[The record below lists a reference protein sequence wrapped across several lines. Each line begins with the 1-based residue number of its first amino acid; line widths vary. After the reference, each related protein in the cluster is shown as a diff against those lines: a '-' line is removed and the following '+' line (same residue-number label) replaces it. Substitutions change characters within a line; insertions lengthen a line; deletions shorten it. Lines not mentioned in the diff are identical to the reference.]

1 MSTSVEALETL
12 HRYLLSQAQGS
23 EYEQELRALAASVP
37 HAAPL
42 LESLVPGCATIM
54 RPEQI
59 RELLTS
65 FAISLLQAQSV
76 SVVHGTT
83 RAPRRARPLP

>member
-1 MSTSVEALETL
+1 MTRTVEALEAF
-12 HRYLLSQAQGS
+12 HRGLLSQASGS
-23 EYEQELRALAASVP
+23 EYAQELLALAASVP

-42 LESLVPGCATIM
+42 LESLVPKCATIM
-54 RPEQI
+54 RPEQV

-65 FAISLLQAQSV
+65 FAISLLQAQSAA
-76 SVVHGTT
+76 VVHGTT